1 MREMRNF
8 MILNCTCVLV
18 PSAMNK
24 CVFLDRDG
32 VINEERG
39 DYTYRLE
46 DFKLISGVTE
56 AIKLIKELG
65 YLAIVITNQAGI
77 TKGVYT
83 REQMNACHEYM
94 MEATGHLIDA
104 IYYSPYHPAF
114 SNSISRKPDTLMI
127 EKAMARFNIDPT
139 TSWFAGDRERDM
151 ECGNAMD
158 LKIIKIQHDA
168 AEETIAPNRA
178 NNLLEAVNI
187 FIRPE
192 AGLMT

>member
-1 MREMRNF
+1 
-8 MILNCTCVLV
+8 
-18 PSAMNK
+18 MNR

-46 DFKLISGVTE
+46 DFKLITGVPE
-56 AIKLIKELG
+56 AIKLLKELG
-65 YLAIVITNQAGI
+65 YLVIVVTNQAGI

-83 REQMNACHEYM
+83 REQMNICHQYM

-104 IYYSPYHPAF
+104 LYYSPYHPTF

-127 EKAMARFNIDPT
+127 EKAVARFMIDAT
-139 TSWFAGDRERDM
+139 NSWFVGDRERDM
-151 ECGNAMD
+151 ECGMHTG
-158 LKIIKIQHDA
+158 LKIIKIQSQTSA
-168 AEETIAPNRA
+168 ETIAPRQA
-178 NNLLEAVNI
+178 RNLLEAVNI

-192 AGLMT
+192 SGLIA